1 VTRLIVRR
9 LILIIPTLFL
19 VSVLVFSIAEVL
31 PGDIGRSIL
40 GPFAT
45 PAQVKALDHKLG
57 ADKPLLTRYV
67 TWLGHFVTG
76 NWGESQ
82 ILQQSVFPLVM
93 GRLANSLLLAGLA
106 LVIIVPLSILLGVLA
121 GLRQD
126 SMLDRTITIV
136 TLSLTVIP
144 EFVSGVILLVVFA
157 VALKW
162 FPVSAAIQPGEGF
175 GSRIYHLILPAV
187 PLMFIELGYIGRM
200 ARAGTVEVL
209 SLPYI
214 RTAILKGLPQRRVV
228 VRHVLRN
235 ALVPTVTVIGAQ
247 IGWLVGGLVV
257 VETLFSYPGLGR
269 LMIDSVT
276 GHDVIVLEGAMM
288 VFAVI
293 YMLSNLAADVMVA
306 LLSPRIRK
314 GG

>member
-57 ADKPLLTRYV
+57 ADKPLLTRYG

-93 GRLANSLLLAGLA
+93 GQLANSLLLAGLA

-126 SMLDRTITIV
+126 SMLDRIITIV

-306 LLSPRIRK
+306 VLSPRIRK

>member
-1 VTRLIVRR
+1 MARLIVRR

-19 VSVLVFSIAEVL
+19 VSVPVFSIAEVL
-31 PGDIGRSIL
+31 PGDVGRTIL
-40 GPFAT
+40 GPYA
-45 PAQVKALDHKLG
+45 PQAAVNALDHKLG
-57 ADKPLLTRYV
+57 ADTPLLPRYG

-82 ILQQSVFPLVM
+82 ILQQNVFPLVM
-93 GRLANSLLLAGLA
+93 NRLFNSLLLAGLA
-106 LVIIVPLSILLGVLA
+106 LIIIVPLSIFLGVLA
-121 GLRQD
+121 GLHQN
-126 SMLDRTITIV
+126 SLLDRAITIV

-144 EFVSGVILLVVFA
+144 EFVSGVILLVIFA

-162 FPVSAAIQPGEGF
+162 FPVSAAIQPGQGI
-175 GSRIYHLILPAV
+175 GSRIYHLILPSI

-209 SLPYI
+209 SLPYT
-214 RTAILKGLPQRRVV
+214 RTAILKGLPRRRVV

-257 VETLFSYPGLGR
+257 VESLFNYPGLGS
-269 LMIDSVT
+269 LMIGSVT
-276 GHDVIVLEGAMM
+276 NHDVIVLEGAMM
-288 VFAVI
+288 VFATI
-293 YMLSNLAADVMVA
+293 YMLSNLAADVIVA
-306 LLSPRIRK
+306 QLSPRIRR

>member
-1 VTRLIVRR
+1 MARLIVRR

-31 PGDIGRSIL
+31 PGDVGRTIL
-40 GPFAT
+40 GPYA
-45 PAQVKALDHKLG
+45 PQAAVNALDHKLG
-57 ADKPLLTRYV
+57 ADKPLLTRYG

-82 ILQQSVFPLVM
+82 VLQQNVFPLVM
-93 GRLANSLLLAGLA
+93 NRLFNSLLLAGLA
-106 LVIIVPLSILLGVLA
+106 LIIIVPLSIFLGVLA
-121 GLRQD
+121 GLHQN
-126 SMLDRTITIV
+126 SVLDRAITIV

-144 EFVSGVILLVVFA
+144 EFVSGVILIVVFA

-162 FPVSAAIQPGEGF
+162 FPVNAAIQPGQGI
-175 GSRIYHLILPAV
+175 GSRVYHLLLPSV

-209 SLPYI
+209 ALPYT
-214 RTAILKGLPQRRVV
+214 RTAILKGLPRRRVV

-257 VETLFSYPGLGR
+257 VESLFNYPGLGS
-269 LMIDSVT
+269 LMIGSVT
-276 GHDVIVLEGAMM
+276 NHDVIVLEGAMM
-288 VFAVI
+288 VFATI
-293 YMLSNLAADVMVA
+293 YMLSNLAADVIVA
-306 LLSPRIRK
+306 LLSPRIRR